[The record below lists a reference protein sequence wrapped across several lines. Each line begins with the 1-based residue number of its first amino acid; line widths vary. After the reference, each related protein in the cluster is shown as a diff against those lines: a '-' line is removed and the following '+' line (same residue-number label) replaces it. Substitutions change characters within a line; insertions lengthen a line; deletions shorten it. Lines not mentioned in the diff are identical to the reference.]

1 MGKCKLATASFGH
14 GVTTTILQ
22 LAKGYSVLSNG
33 GYNIKPKLILTD
45 TQKSDNQKELILKK
59 GVSEQVVKILR
70 KVVTEEEGTAG
81 LANVEGYEVAGKTGT
96 AEQAFDGQ
104 YSNTK
109 INTFASVFPSSKPE
123 FVFIVM
129 LDSPWDHQVMF
140 IIIETKKEVL
150 QEHRLIQQDGLLL
163 K

>member
-59 GVSEQVVKILR
+59 GVSEQVVK
-70 KVVTEEEGTAG
+70 
-81 LANVEGYEVAGKTGT
+81 
-96 AEQAFDGQ
+96 F
-104 YSNTK
+104 
-109 INTFASVFPSSKPE
+109 
-123 FVFIVM
+123 
-129 LDSPWDHQVMF
+129 
-140 IIIETKKEVL
+140 
-150 QEHRLIQQDGLLL
+150 
-163 K
+163 